1 MRYIKLGSLCHFGES
16 FGGLS
21 RDSTA
26 GKEGVMRKFVV
37 KFKVGGPELWRTAVT
52 ERTVV
57 DARNVAMAMCEFY
70 RKQAGSREKMTVT
83 EVYEKG

>member
-1 MRYIKLGSLCHFGES
+1 MRYITLGSLCHLGKSLGEM
-16 FGGLS
+16 S

-26 GKEGVMRKFVV
+26 GKERVMRKFVV
-37 KFKVGGPELWRTAVT
+37 KFKVGGPELWRTAAI

-83 EVYEKG
+83 EVYEEG

>member
-1 MRYIKLGSLCHFGES
+1 MRYIKLGSLCQMGRVVGE
-16 FGGLS
+16 LS
-21 RDSTA
+21 KDFTTE
-26 GKEGVMRKFVV
+26 KERVMRKFVV
-37 KFKVGGPELWRTAVT
+37 KFKVGGPELWRSAAI

-83 EVYEKG
+83 EVYEEG